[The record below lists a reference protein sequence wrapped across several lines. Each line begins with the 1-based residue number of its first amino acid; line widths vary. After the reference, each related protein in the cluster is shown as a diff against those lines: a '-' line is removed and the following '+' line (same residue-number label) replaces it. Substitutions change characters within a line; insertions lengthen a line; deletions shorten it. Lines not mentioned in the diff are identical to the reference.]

1 MNGEHAPA
9 RILAIDDSE
18 DMRDYY
24 EAELELAGYS
34 VVVAADGKEGL
45 DLARELRPDL
55 IITDV
60 SMPEMDGLEL
70 LVRLRSDST
79 PPLPPIIV
87 CSGFD
92 MTASTALRLGAFRFL
107 PKPLDRAKLLAV
119 ISLALQ
125 GAGASEETVEQ
136 EKERIH
142 QARKRASA
150 AAKAALQAVDFGAPD
165 VATGL
170 RGFADWI
177 ADYYGFGATA
187 ITFVDGGDLRV
198 RAVSRGSSIATGTVF
213 DGRALYSSGVLA
225 SGASLVISDAA
236 AYPFAGERARQFGIR
251 SFVGV
256 PLASNGIPVGTICLF
271 DAVPRIFGAE
281 DSLDPGGGRARGA
294 VERERAAGR
303 RRPHR
308 ALHGGHLLAPARR
321 RAAVASPARRQS
333 RPGARRA
340 RSRCRHRPDP
350 GRGPWRRLAA
360 AVRRLPSRRGHA
372 GALQARPHSHRCLA
386 HARRRAGRARPG
398 RAGARR
404 RLDQP
409 RRPPALPVGAGFS
422 SSWRAARSSRRAP
435 AAPAPS
441 SASSSGASRGG
452 ASLTR
457 SARGGELGGIR
468 AAGRGYLP

>member
-70 LVRLRSDST
+70 LVRLRSDLT

-281 DSLDPGGGRARGA
+281 DLSILEEVGRGALSSANALPGAVDRIGLFTAGTFSRLLAAELLLHRRHGGSLDLVLVEHAPVADIDRILGAAHGAVSRQRFGVSRRGVDTLALFKRDPTPTGASRTLGDALVALGRVAPVRAAGWISLGDHLPSPSAPDLFELARGA
-294 VERERAAGR
+294 FEQARASGAGTIERFE
-303 RRPHR
+303 
-308 ALHGGHLLAPARR
+308 L
-321 RAAVASPARRQS
+321 RRQPW
-333 RPGARRA
+333 RGVAHEVGAR
-340 RSRCRHRPDP
+340 
-350 GRGPWRRLAA
+350 G
-360 AVRRLPSRRGHA
+360 
-372 GALQARPHSHRCLA
+372 
-386 HARRRAGRARPG
+386 
-398 RAGARR
+398 
-404 RLDQP
+404 
-409 RRPPALPVGAGFS
+409 
-422 SSWRAARSSRRAP
+422 
-435 AAPAPS
+435 
-441 SASSSGASRGG
+441 
-452 ASLTR
+452 
-457 SARGGELGGIR
+457 
-468 AAGRGYLP
+468 